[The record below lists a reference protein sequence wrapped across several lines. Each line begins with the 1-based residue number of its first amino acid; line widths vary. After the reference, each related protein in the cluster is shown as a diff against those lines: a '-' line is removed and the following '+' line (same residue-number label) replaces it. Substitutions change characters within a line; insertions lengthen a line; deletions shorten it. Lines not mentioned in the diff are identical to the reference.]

1 MSSSS
6 TSPTLSM
13 LVAPFGN
20 LCLAVPMAGVQK
32 VIRTPEIFKSG
43 ARSLGVAHFE
53 EREVIVVDLH
63 QKIYG
68 SANPQYEKYVV
79 VTEISSGQLYGV
91 LCTKLP
97 TLLTLPWTELRPLP
111 EDYRKRDP
119 LGIASHVAS
128 IIQNGEPQTVF
139 LVDLVEGLGIL

>member
-1 MSSSS
+1 MLSSQ
-6 TSPTLSM
+6 TSALSM

-20 LCLAVPMAGVQK
+20 LCIAVPMAGVQK

-43 ARSLGVAHFE
+43 ERSLGVAHFE
-53 EREVIVVDLH
+53 AREVIVVDLH

-68 SANPQYEKYVV
+68 SANPQYERYVV
-79 VTEISSGQLYGV
+79 VTEISSGQLYGI

-97 TLLTLPWTELRPLP
+97 TLITVPWTELRPLP
-111 EDYRKRDP
+111 EEYRKRDP

-128 IIQNGEPQTVF
+128 IVQNGEAQTIF
-139 LVDLVEGLGIL
+139 LVDLVEGLGIA

>member
-1 MSSSS
+1 ML
-6 TSPTLSM
+6 TQTTTISM

-20 LCLAVPMAGVQK
+20 LSLAVSMVGVQK

-43 ARSLGVAHFE
+43 ERSLGMARFE
-53 EREVIVVDLH
+53 GREVIVVDLH

-68 SANPQYEKYVV
+68 AANPQYEKYVI
-79 VTEISSGQLYGV
+79 VTEIPNGQLYGI

-97 TLLTLPWTELRPLP
+97 TLVTVPWEELRPLP

-128 IIQNGEPQTVF
+128 IAHNGNTQTIF
-139 LVDLVEGLGIL
+139 LVDLVEGLKLL

>member
-1 MSSSS
+1 MQSSQS
-6 TSPTLSM
+6 TLSM

-20 LCLAVPMAGVQK
+20 LALAVSMAGVQK

-43 ARSLGVAHFE
+43 VRSLGVARFE

-68 SANPQYEKYVV
+68 SANPQYEKYVI
-79 VTEISSGQLYGV
+79 VTEVVSGQLYGI
-91 LCTKLP
+91 LCTQLP
-97 TLLTLPWTELRPLP
+97 TLVTLPWEELRPLP
-111 EDYRKRDP
+111 EDYRRRDP

-128 IIQNGEPQTVF
+128 IAHHGTTQTIF
-139 LVDLVEGLGIL
+139 LVDLVEGLQLS